1 MFVKSERIVG
11 DGGGSLMKFVV
22 SFGSGLLVSWA
33 KLQYIISWI
42 IMGKYHKTDKETNDN
57 DLLWYS

>member
-1 MFVKSERIVG
+1 MV
-11 DGGGSLMKFVV
+11 GSLMKFVV

-33 KLQYIISWI
+33 KQQYIISWI